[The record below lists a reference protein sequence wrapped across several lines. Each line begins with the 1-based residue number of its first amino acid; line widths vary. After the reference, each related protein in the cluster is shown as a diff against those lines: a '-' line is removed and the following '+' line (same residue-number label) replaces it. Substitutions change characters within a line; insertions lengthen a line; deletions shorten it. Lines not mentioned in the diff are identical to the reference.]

1 MDTLNNAGRAPKHGL
16 GWIVRKVASNLALA
30 FAIFVVVTPALFVML
45 WMLSLAFKNE
55 IDNIAYPPIW
65 IPNPPTLANYRQVF
79 ERSPFGL
86 YTINSII
93 VSGSATLV
101 GLLVGVPA
109 AYGIAKGKA
118 LGMGMLIMLARITP
132 GLSYLIP
139 LFTLFR
145 FLRLTGTLAPVA
157 IAHLVIT
164 IPMIVWV
171 MISYFEDMHP
181 ELEEAALVDGAS
193 IWQAFARVSMP
204 LAMPGI
210 AVAAILAFIQ
220 SWNNFIFAVVLAGRE
235 TRTLPVAVFNSMTYE
250 QLSWGP
256 LAAAALIV
264 TLPTL
269 LLTILVQRNIVTG
282 LAAGAVKG

>member
-1 MDTLNNAGRAPKHGL
+1 MDTVTKPRTIPPKLRKLMNNIAL
-16 GWIVRKVASNLALA
+16 G
-30 FAIFVVVTPALFVML
+30 FAIFVVVSPAIFVML
-45 WMLSLAFKNE
+45 WMLSLSFKNE

-65 IPNPPTLANYRQVF
+65 IPQPPTLANYRQVF
-79 ERSPFGL
+79 DRSPFAL
-86 YTINSII
+86 YAVNSVI
-93 VSGSATLV
+93 VSGSATLF
-101 GLLVGVPA
+101 GLILGVPA
-109 AYGIAKGKA
+109 AYGIAKGRA
-118 LGMGMLIMLARITP
+118 LGMAMLIMLARITP

-139 LFTLFR
+139 LFALFR
-145 FLRLTGTLAPVA
+145 FFRLTGTLAPVA
-157 IAHLVIT
+157 ITHLVIT

-181 ELEEAALVDGAS
+181 ELEEAALVDGCS
-193 IWQAFARVSMP
+193 IWRAFARVSLP
-204 LAMPGI
+204 LAKPGI

-220 SWNNFIFAVVLAGRE
+220 SWNNFIFAAVLAGRE

-264 TLPTL
+264 TLPSL
-269 LLTILVQRNIVTG
+269 LLTIFVQRDIVTG

>member
-1 MDTLNNAGRAPKHGL
+1 MDAIGNAGRL
-16 GWIVRKVASNLALA
+16 GPRLRKLGGKLALI
-30 FAIFVVVTPALFVML
+30 FAVFMVISPALFVML
-45 WMLSLAFKNE
+45 WMLSLAFKTE
-55 IDNIAYPPIW
+55 IDNIAYPPVW

-93 VSGSATLV
+93 VSGSATLI
-101 GLLVGVPA
+101 GLVLGVPA

-118 LGMGMLIMLARITP
+118 MSIGMLIMLARITP
-132 GLSYLIP
+132 GLSFLIP

-145 FLRLTGTLAPVA
+145 FLKLTGTLAPVA
-157 IAHLVIT
+157 VAHLVIT
-164 IPMIVWV
+164 VPMIVWV
-171 MISYFEDMHP
+171 MISFFEDIHP
-181 ELEEAALVDGAS
+181 ELEEAALVDGCS
-193 IWQAFARVSMP
+193 IWRAFVSVSLP
-204 LAMPGI
+204 LARPGI

-220 SWNNFIFAVVLAGRE
+220 SWNNFIFGAVLAGRE

-269 LLTILVQRNIVTG
+269 LLTIFVQRDIVTG

>member
-1 MDTLNNAGRAPKHGL
+1 MV
-16 GWIVRKVASNLALA
+16 IS
-30 FAIFVVVTPALFVML
+30 PALFVML

-55 IDNIAYPPIW
+55 IDNIAYPPVW
-65 IPNPPTLANYRQVF
+65 IPTPPTLANFQQVF
-79 ERSPFGL
+79 ERSPFGR
-86 YTINSII
+86 YTLNSII
-93 VSGSATLV
+93 VSGSATLI
-101 GLLVGVPA
+101 GLVLGVPA

-118 LGMGMLIMLARITP
+118 MAMGMLIMLARITP
-132 GLSYLIP
+132 GLSFLLP
-139 LFTLFR
+139 LFMLFR
-145 FLRLTGTLAPVA
+145 FLKLTGTLVPVA

-171 MISYFEDMHP
+171 MISFFEDMHP
-181 ELEEAALVDGAS
+181 ELEEAALVDGCS
-193 IWQAFARVSMP
+193 IWRAFVSVSLP
-204 LAMPGI
+204 LARPGI

-220 SWNNFIFAVVLAGRE
+220 SWNNFIFGAVLAGRE

-269 LLTILVQRNIVTG
+269 LLTIFVQRDIVTG

>member
-1 MDTLNNAGRAPKHGL
+1 MDAIRHAGTMSPWLRKL
-16 GWIVRKVASNLALA
+16 GGKLALI
-30 FAIFVVVTPALFVML
+30 FAVFMVISPALFVML
-45 WMLSLAFKNE
+45 WMLSLAFKTE
-55 IDNIAYPPIW
+55 IDNIAYPPVW

-86 YTINSII
+86 YTVNSII
-93 VSGSATLV
+93 VSGSATLI
-101 GLLVGVPA
+101 GLVLGVPA

-118 LGMGMLIMLARITP
+118 MSVGMLIMLARITP
-132 GLSYLIP
+132 GLSFLIP

-145 FLRLTGTLAPVA
+145 FLRLTGTLVPVA
-157 IAHLVIT
+157 VAHLVIT
-164 IPMIVWV
+164 VPMIVWV
-171 MISYFEDMHP
+171 MISFFEDIHP
-181 ELEEAALVDGAS
+181 ELEEAALVDGCS
-193 IWQAFARVSMP
+193 IWRAFVSVSLP
-204 LAMPGI
+204 LARPGI

-220 SWNNFIFAVVLAGRE
+220 SWNNFIFGAVLAGRE

-269 LLTILVQRNIVTG
+269 LLTIFVQRDIVTG

>member
-1 MDTLNNAGRAPKHGL
+1 MDAMTNNGAWDLRL
-16 GWIVRKVASNLALA
+16 RKLTNKAALV
-30 FAIFVVVTPALFVML
+30 FAVFVVISPALFVML

-65 IPNPPTLANYRQVF
+65 IPNPPTLANYWQVF

-86 YTINSII
+86 YTVNSII
-93 VSGSATLV
+93 VSGSATLI
-101 GLLVGVPA
+101 GLVLGVPA

-118 LGMGMLIMLARITP
+118 MSMGMLIMLARITP

-145 FLRLTGTLAPVA
+145 FLKLTGTLVPVA
-157 IAHLVIT
+157 ITHLVIT

-171 MISYFEDMHP
+171 MISFFEDIHP
-181 ELEEAALVDGAS
+181 ELEEAALVDGCS
-193 IWQAFARVSMP
+193 IWRAFVSVSLP
-204 LAMPGI
+204 LARPGI

-220 SWNNFIFAVVLAGRE
+220 SWNNFIFGAVLAGRE

-269 LLTILVQRNIVTG
+269 LLTIFVQRDIVTG

>member
-1 MDTLNNAGRAPKHGL
+1 MDTLTGSGALALR
-16 GWIVRKVASNLALA
+16 VRKLTNQLALA
-30 FAIFVVVTPALFVML
+30 FALLVVVSPALFVML

-55 IDNIAYPPIW
+55 IDTIAYPPVW
-65 IPNPPTLANYRQVF
+65 IPNPPTWANFRTVF
-79 ERSPFGL
+79 ERSPFAR
-86 YTINSII
+86 YTLNSVT
-93 VSGSATLV
+93 VSGSATLI
-101 GLLVGVPA
+101 GLLLGVPA

-118 LGMGMLIMLARITP
+118 MSMGMLIMVARITP
-132 GLSYLIP
+132 GLSFLLP
-139 LFTLFR
+139 LFMLFR
-145 FLRLTGTLAPVA
+145 FLKLTGTLVPVA
-157 IAHLVIT
+157 IAHFVIT

-171 MISYFEDMHP
+171 MISYFEDIHP
-181 ELEEAALVDGAS
+181 ELEEAALVDGCT
-193 IWQAFARVSMP
+193 IWRAFASVSLP
-204 LAMPGI
+204 LARPGI

-220 SWNNFIFAVVLAGRE
+220 SWNNFIFGAVLAGRE

-269 LLTILVQRNIVTG
+269 LLTIFVQRDIVTG

>member
-1 MDTLNNAGRAPKHGL
+1 MDAIIRPPVFGLRLRKLAGKA
-16 GWIVRKVASNLALA
+16 ALA
-30 FAIFVVVTPALFVML
+30 FAVFMVISPALFVML

-55 IDNIAYPPIW
+55 IDNIAYPPVW
-65 IPNPPTLANYRQVF
+65 IPNPPTLANYKQVF
-79 ERSPFGL
+79 ERSPFAL
-86 YTINSII
+86 YTLNSVI
-93 VSGSATLV
+93 VSGSATLI
-101 GLLVGVPA
+101 GLVLGVPA

-118 LGMGMLIMLARITP
+118 MSMGMLIMLARITP
-132 GLSYLIP
+132 GLSFLIP
-139 LFTLFR
+139 LFMLFR
-145 FLRLTGTLAPVA
+145 LLKLTGTLVPVA
-157 IAHLVIT
+157 ISHLVIT

-171 MISYFEDMHP
+171 MISFFEDIHP
-181 ELEEAALVDGAS
+181 ELEEAALVDGCS
-193 IWQAFARVSMP
+193 IWRAFLSVSLP
-204 LAMPGI
+204 LARPGI

-220 SWNNFIFAVVLAGRE
+220 SWNNFIFGAVLAGRE

-269 LLTILVQRNIVTG
+269 LLTIFIQRDIVTG

>member
-1 MDTLNNAGRAPKHGL
+1 MDTVANLDALKHRLRKL
-16 GWIVRKVASNLALA
+16 GDRLALG
-30 FAIFVVVTPALFVML
+30 FAIFVVITPALFVMF

-55 IDNIAYPPIW
+55 IDNIAYPPVW
-65 IPNPPTLANYRQVF
+65 IPNPPTLANYQQVF
-79 ERSPFGL
+79 ERSPFGR
-86 YTINSII
+86 YTINSVI
-93 VSGSATLV
+93 VSGSATLI
-101 GLLVGVPA
+101 GLLLGVPA

-118 LGMGMLIMLARITP
+118 MGMGMLIMVARITP

-145 FLRLTGTLAPVA
+145 FFRLTGTLVPVA
-157 IAHLVIT
+157 ITHLVIT

-171 MISYFEDMHP
+171 MISFFEDIHP
-181 ELEEAALVDGAS
+181 ELEEAALVDGCS
-193 IWQAFARVSMP
+193 IWRAFISVSMP
-204 LAMPGI
+204 LARPGI

-220 SWNNFIFAVVLAGRE
+220 SWNNFIFGAVLAGRE

-269 LLTILVQRNIVTG
+269 LLTIFVQRHIVTG

>member
-1 MDTLNNAGRAPKHGL
+1 MDAVRRQRSLSTHLRKLANN
-16 GWIVRKVASNLALA
+16 IALA
-30 FAIFVVVTPALFVML
+30 FAVFVVITPVLFVML
-45 WMLSLAFKNE
+45 WMVSLAFKNE
-55 IDNIAYPPIW
+55 IDNIAYPPVW
-65 IPNPPTLANYRQVF
+65 IPSPPTLDNYRQVF
-79 ERSPFGL
+79 ARSPFGL
-86 YTINSII
+86 YSRNSVI
-93 VSGSATLV
+93 VSGSATLI
-101 GLLVGVPA
+101 GLALGVPA

-118 LGMGMLIMLARITP
+118 LGMAMLIMISRITP

-145 FLRLTGTLAPVA
+145 FLRLTETLVPVV
-157 IAHLVIT
+157 ITHLVIT

-171 MISYFEDMHP
+171 MISFFEDMHP
-181 ELEEAALVDGAS
+181 EMEEAGLVDGCS
-193 IWQAFARVSMP
+193 IWQAFARISLP
-204 LAMPGI
+204 LARPGI

-220 SWNNFIFAVVLAGRE
+220 SWNNFIFAAVLAGRE

-264 TLPTL
+264 TLPSL
-269 LLTILVQRNIVTG
+269 FLTIFVQRDIVTG

>member
-1 MDTLNNAGRAPKHGL
+1 MDTITHTGALGL
-16 GWIVRKVASNLALA
+16 RLRKLANRLALA
-30 FAIFVVVTPALFVML
+30 FALLVVVSPALFVML

-55 IDNIAYPPIW
+55 IDTIAYPPVW
-65 IPNPPTLANYRQVF
+65 IPNPPTWANFRTVF
-79 ERSPFGL
+79 ERSPFAR
-86 YTINSII
+86 YTLNSVI
-93 VSGSATLV
+93 VSGSATLI
-101 GLLVGVPA
+101 GLVMGVPA

-118 LGMGMLIMLARITP
+118 MSMGMLIMVARITP
-132 GLSYLIP
+132 GLSFLLP
-139 LFTLFR
+139 LFMLFR
-145 FLRLTGTLAPVA
+145 FLKLTGTLLPVA

-171 MISYFEDMHP
+171 MISYFEDIHP
-181 ELEEAALVDGAS
+181 ELEEAALVDGCT
-193 IWQAFARVSMP
+193 IWRAFMSVSLP
-204 LAMPGI
+204 LARPGI

-220 SWNNFIFAVVLAGRE
+220 SWNNFIFGAVLAGRE

-269 LLTILVQRNIVTG
+269 LLTIFVQRDIVTG

>member
-1 MDTLNNAGRAPKHGL
+1 MTPQQTGSPVLHKLLSR
-16 GWIVRKVASNLALA
+16 LALV
-30 FAIFVVVTPALFVML
+30 FALFVVVSPAIFVML
-45 WMLSLAFKNE
+45 WMVSLAFKNE
-55 IDNIAYPPIW
+55 IDNIAYPPVW
-65 IPNPPTLANYRQVF
+65 IPNPPTWANFETVF
-79 ERSPFGL
+79 QRSPFAR
-86 YTINSII
+86 YTVNSII
-93 VSGSATLV
+93 VSGSATLI

-118 LGMGMLIMLARITP
+118 MSMGMLIMLARITP
-132 GLSYLIP
+132 GLSFLIP

-145 FLRLTGTLAPVA
+145 MLKLTGTLVPVA
-157 IAHLVIT
+157 ITHLVIT
-164 IPMIVWV
+164 VPMIVWV
-171 MISYFEDMHP
+171 MISFFEDIHP
-181 ELEEAALVDGAS
+181 ELEEAALVDGCT
-193 IWQAFARVSMP
+193 IWRAFISVSVP
-204 LAMPGI
+204 LARPGI

-220 SWNNFIFAVVLAGRE
+220 SWNNFIFAAVLAGRE

-269 LLTILVQRNIVTG
+269 LLTIFVQRDIVTG

>member
-1 MDTLNNAGRAPKHGL
+1 MAN
-16 GWIVRKVASNLALA
+16 NLALA
-30 FAIFVVVTPALFVML
+30 FAVFIVVSPAIFVML
-45 WMLSLAFKNE
+45 WMVSLSFKNE

-65 IPNPPTLANYRQVF
+65 IPQPPTLNNYRQVF
-79 ERSPFGL
+79 ARSPFGL
-86 YTINSII
+86 YTVNSII
-93 VSGSATLV
+93 VSGSATMI
-101 GLLVGVPA
+101 GLLLGVPA
-109 AYGIAKGKA
+109 AYGIAKGRA
-118 LGMGMLIMLARITP
+118 LGMAMLIMLARITP

-145 FLRLTGTLAPVA
+145 FFRLTGTLAPVA
-157 IAHLVIT
+157 ITHLVIT

-171 MISYFEDMHP
+171 MISFFEDMHP
-181 ELEEAALVDGAS
+181 ELEEAAVVDGCS
-193 IWQAFARVSMP
+193 IWRAFVSVSLP
-204 LAMPGI
+204 LARPGI

-220 SWNNFIFAVVLAGRE
+220 SWNNFIFAAVLAGRE

-264 TLPTL
+264 TLPSL
-269 LLTILVQRNIVTG
+269 LLTIFIQRDIVTG

>member
-1 MDTLNNAGRAPKHGL
+1 MDTMTKPRTPRQTLRKWANNA
-16 GWIVRKVASNLALA
+16 ALV
-30 FAIFVVVTPALFVML
+30 FAVFVVVTPAIFVML

-55 IDNIAYPPIW
+55 IDNIAYPPVW
-65 IPNPPTLANYRQVF
+65 IPRPPTLDNYRQVF
-79 ERSPFGL
+79 ARSPFGL
-86 YTINSII
+86 YTVNSII
-93 VSGSATLV
+93 VSGSATLF

-145 FLRLTGTLAPVA
+145 FFRLTGTLVPVTVT
-157 IAHLVIT
+157 HLVLT
-164 IPMIVWV
+164 IPMVVWT
-171 MISYFEDMHP
+171 MISFFEDMHP
-181 ELEEAALVDGAS
+181 ELEEAALVDGCS
-193 IWQAFARVSMP
+193 IWRAFASVALP
-204 LAMPGI
+204 LARPGI

-220 SWNNFIFAVVLAGRE
+220 SWNNFIFAAVLAGRE

-269 LLTILVQRNIVTG
+269 LLTIFVQRNIVTG

>member
-1 MDTLNNAGRAPKHGL
+1 MDAIRNAEVVNLHL
-16 GWIVRKVASNLALA
+16 RKLAGKLALV
-30 FAIFVVVTPALFVML
+30 FAVFVVISPALFVML

-55 IDNIAYPPIW
+55 IDNIAYPPVW

-86 YTINSII
+86 YTLNSIV
-93 VSGSATLV
+93 VSGSATLI
-101 GLLVGVPA
+101 GLVLGVPA

-118 LGMGMLIMLARITP
+118 MSIGMLIMLARITP
-132 GLSYLIP
+132 GLSFLIP

-171 MISYFEDMHP
+171 MISYFEDIHP
-181 ELEEAALVDGAS
+181 ELEEAALVDGCS
-193 IWQAFARVSMP
+193 IWRAFVSVSLP
-204 LAMPGI
+204 LARPGI

-220 SWNNFIFAVVLAGRE
+220 SWNNFIFGAVLAGRE

-269 LLTILVQRNIVTG
+269 LLTIFVQRDIVTG

>member
-1 MDTLNNAGRAPKHGL
+1 MDTMTPQQTGSPVLHKLLSR
-16 GWIVRKVASNLALA
+16 LALV
-30 FAIFVVVTPALFVML
+30 FALFVVVSPAIFVML
-45 WMLSLAFKNE
+45 WMVSLAFKNE
-55 IDNIAYPPIW
+55 IDNIAYPPVW
-65 IPNPPTLANYRQVF
+65 IPNPPTWANFETVF
-79 ERSPFGL
+79 QRSPFAR
-86 YTINSII
+86 YTVNSII
-93 VSGSATLV
+93 VSGSATLI

-118 LGMGMLIMLARITP
+118 MSMGMLIMLARITP
-132 GLSYLIP
+132 GLSFLIP

-145 FLRLTGTLAPVA
+145 MLKLTGTLVPVA
-157 IAHLVIT
+157 ITHLVIT
-164 IPMIVWV
+164 VPMIVWV
-171 MISYFEDMHP
+171 MISFFEDIHP
-181 ELEEAALVDGAS
+181 ELEEAALVDGCT
-193 IWQAFARVSMP
+193 IWRAFISVSVP
-204 LAMPGI
+204 LARPGI

-220 SWNNFIFAVVLAGRE
+220 SWNNFIFAAVLAGRE

-269 LLTILVQRNIVTG
+269 LLTIFVQRDIVTG

>member
-1 MDTLNNAGRAPKHGL
+1 MRLHK
-16 GWIVRKVASNLALA
+16 IASYLALA
-30 FAIFVVVTPALFVML
+30 FALFVVISPAIFVLF

-55 IDNIAYPPIW
+55 IDNIAYPPVW
-65 IPNPPTLANYRQVF
+65 LPNPPTLNNFRQVF

-86 YTINSII
+86 FTVNSII

-109 AYGIAKGKA
+109 GYGIAKGKRLA
-118 LGMGMLIMLARITP
+118 IGMLIMVARITP
-132 GLSYLIP
+132 GLSFLIP
-139 LFTLFR
+139 LFMLFR
-145 FLRLTGTLAPVA
+145 TLKLTGTLLPVA
-157 IAHLVIT
+157 ITHLIIT
-164 IPMIVWV
+164 VPMIVWV
-171 MISYFEDMHP
+171 MISYFEDIHP
-181 ELEEAALVDGAS
+181 EMEEAALVDGAS
-193 IWQAFARVSMP
+193 IWQAFLAVSVP
-204 LAMPGI
+204 LARPGI

-220 SWNNFIFAVVLAGRE
+220 SWNNFIFGMVLAGRE

-269 LLTILVQRNIVTG
+269 ILTVFVQRDIVVG
-282 LAAGAVKG
+282 LAAGGVKG

>member
-1 MDTLNNAGRAPKHGL
+1 MDAIRHAGTVSPWLRKL
-16 GWIVRKVASNLALA
+16 GGKLALI
-30 FAIFVVVTPALFVML
+30 FAVFMVISPALFVML
-45 WMLSLAFKNE
+45 WMLSLAFKTE
-55 IDNIAYPPIW
+55 IDNIAYPPVW

-86 YTINSII
+86 YTVNSII
-93 VSGSATLV
+93 VSGSATLI
-101 GLLVGVPA
+101 GLVLGVPA

-118 LGMGMLIMLARITP
+118 MSVGMLIMLARITP
-132 GLSYLIP
+132 GLSFLIP

-145 FLRLTGTLAPVA
+145 FLRLTGTLVPVA
-157 IAHLVIT
+157 VAHLVIT
-164 IPMIVWV
+164 VPMIVWV
-171 MISYFEDMHP
+171 MISFFEDIHP
-181 ELEEAALVDGAS
+181 ELEEAALVDGCS
-193 IWQAFARVSMP
+193 IWRAFVSVSLP
-204 LAMPGI
+204 LARPGI

-220 SWNNFIFAVVLAGRE
+220 SWNNFIFGAVLAGRE

-269 LLTILVQRNIVTG
+269 LLTIFVQRDIVTG